1 MKQKDKD
8 MMTSERERKTENTR
22 QTIER
27 KNIYRENQT
36 NWMENIGSEQK
47 EGQQGLQKLIKQQ
60 FTFCQV
66 NN

>member
-36 NWMENIGSEQK
+36 NWMENIGSE
-47 EGQQGLQKLIKQQ
+47 
-60 FTFCQV
+60 
-66 NN
+66 

>member
-8 MMTSERERKTENTR
+8 MMTSERERKTENMR
-22 QTIER
+22 QTIE
-27 KNIYRENQT
+27 KNIERENQT